1 MYAIS
6 SVLLMDYFNLILQ
19 YNKFK
24 QRIINEKVT
33 TPTTTV
39 YRYGWFIMTES
50 AYNKYCIPLNPY
62 KTYMLLKAFCQT

>member
-39 YRYGWFIMTES
+39 YRYGCFFSYQSGYYDRIS
-50 AYNKYCIPLNPY
+50 L
-62 KTYMLLKAFCQT
+62 Q